1 MEYTWRMYE
10 IGECKE
16 YAWHMYAVC
25 MEYEWNM
32 CGVCMEYD
40 GLRVEYA

>member
-10 IGECKE
+10 IGKFKE

-40 GLRVEYA
+40 GLRVEYV